1 MISQDDLTEVFARI
15 SDFEEMKSF
24 IEEILTPKE
33 IQDLA
38 LRWKLLQ
45 ELNKGKTQRSIAS
58 QYGISLCKITR
69 GSKILKK
76 DHSVTKKY
84 LRKEYAA
91 PEPGSAAAPDEK

>member
-1 MISQDDLTEVFARI
+1 MTSQDNFIDVFARI

-45 ELNKGKTQRSIAS
+45 ELNRGKTQRSIAS

-76 DHSVTKKY
+76 DNSITKKI
-84 LRKEYAA
+84 LNRQCE
-91 PEPGSAAAPDEK
+91 

>member
-1 MISQDDLTEVFARI
+1 MIPQADLIKTLSQI

-24 IEEILTPKE
+24 IEEILTPNE
-33 IQDLA
+33 IQDLT

-76 DHSVTKKY
+76 DNSITKKI
-84 LRKEYAA
+84 LNRQCE
-91 PEPGSAAAPDEK
+91 

>member
-1 MISQDDLTEVFARI
+1 MISQDDLIEVFARI

-45 ELNKGKTQRSIAS
+45 ELSKGKTQRSIAS

-76 DHSVTKKY
+76 DNSVTKKILNRQY
-84 LRKEYAA
+84 E
-91 PEPGSAAAPDEK
+91 

>member
-1 MISQDDLTEVFARI
+1 MISQNDLIGIFTRI
-15 SDFEEMKSF
+15 SDVEEMKAF

-45 ELNKGKTQRSIAS
+45 ELDKGKTQRSIAS

-76 DHSVTKKY
+76 NQSITKKY
-84 LRKEYAA
+84 LRGE
-91 PEPGSAAAPDEK
+91 

>member
-1 MISQDDLTEVFARI
+1 MISQDDLIDIFARI

-45 ELNKGKTQRSIAS
+45 ELGKGKTQRSIAS

-76 DHSVTKKY
+76 ENSVTKKW
-84 LRKEYAA
+84 LRKEYTA
-91 PEPGSAAAPDEK
+91 PEPGVTAPPDEK

>member
-1 MISQDDLTEVFARI
+1 MVSQDDLIEAFARI
-15 SDFEEMKSF
+15 SDPEEMKAF
-24 IEEILTPKE
+24 IEEILTPRE

-45 ELNKGKTQRSIAS
+45 ELDRGRTQRSIAS

-76 DHSVTKKY
+76 DHSVIKKY
-84 LRKEYAA
+84 LRRAGTA
-91 PEPGSAAAPDEK
+91 GVTATSDET